1 MTRLYVNGSN
11 LVEVTQ
17 ALAWSPAQVK
27 KKEASAGDEKPALRK
42 NCVG

>member
-17 ALAWSPAQVK
+17 ALAGLGMVTR
-27 KKEASAGDEKPALRK
+27 ASQEKGGFSGR
-42 NCVG
+42 